1 MEEKRIS
8 IHEALPI
15 LREVLNMSGF
25 TKLMGKSSSWV
36 YNKNEGRAA
45 EFIQNV
51 GFTDSNIK
59 LITEG
64 LKHVADECENHIIL
78 PLSEGAA
85 RREHSEYVT
94 RELKELRKLIYLP
107 YLREKHTTISERS
120 FGRKLRGEANGASIY
135 QFTSSDIQ
143 QINEGLKSI
152 AALLRSF
159 IITP

>member
-1 MEEKRIS
+1 MEERRIS

-15 LREVLNMSGF
+15 LREVLNVSGL

-36 YNKNEGRAA
+36 YNKVSDR
-45 EFIQNV
+45 V
-51 GFTDSNIK
+51 VLPRLSSGFTDDNIK
-59 LITEG
+59 LINES
-64 LKHVADECENHIIL
+64 LRHIADECESRIIL
-78 PLSEGAA
+78 PPSEGTT
-85 RREHSEYVT
+85 RKEHSEYVT

-120 FGRKLRGEANGASIY
+120 FGRKLRGDVNGASIY

-152 AALLRSF
+152 AAMLRSF
-159 IITP
+159 KITV